1 MNYRNA
7 TLMERKRKNVKFE
20 QERADSLDHDAQR
33 AGGVHPKDVDKK
45 PKPSPK
51 GSKSSPKED

>member
-33 AGGVHPKDVDKK
+33 AGGVHPKDAAKK

-51 GSKSSPKED
+51 DGKSPAKEN